1 MEQNGT
7 NLNWSVI
14 RLILNHQDLK
24 RYFVNIF
31 ISDMCNVAS
40 RTNSIDPPTSVDV
53 REEYANAFRT
63 ESYIEF
69 WTRVLSLPNGDSTT
83 TSICTPVESTTA
95 ARLSSYRLFVEYLLE
110 PNQPTVT
117 RILASAQNR
126 PVIQSLLFDYF
137 TQTANAS
144 LLCGLLLKD
153 IDHARGV
160 FRYLKTTIQSLEK
173 TQLTPIA
180 LTRLIELSNFINPF
194 ASTAS
199 STTRVRTIQ
208 ASCSELLKQLESS
221 RDRARAK
228 VRLANRLKRGSA
240 ICLVALTASLT
251 VIVAAHAMALL
262 VAAPGL
268 IAASFELA
276 STRRLARSAA
286 QLDAAAKGT
295 YILNKDLETISR
307 LVARL
312 NDELEH
318 MRTMVKFWLERR
330 EDRVQASGEV
340 AHQLKKNDC
349 SFSRQLDELEEHL
362 YLCFM
367 TINRGRNLVVKEIM
381 DPGQPTIALDI
392 LS

>member
-1 MEQNGT
+1 M
-7 NLNWSVI
+7 
-14 RLILNHQDLK
+14 LIFLFL
-24 RYFVNIF
+24 V
-31 ISDMCNVAS
+31 CNVAS
-40 RTNSIDPPTSVDV
+40 RTNSIDPPTRVDV

-69 WTRVLSLPNGDSTT
+69 WTRVLTLPNGDSTT
-83 TSICTPVESTTA
+83 CTPVESTTA
-95 ARLSSYRLFVEYLLE
+95 TRLSSYRLFVEYLLE
-110 PNQPTVT
+110 PDQPTVT
-117 RILASAQNR
+117 RILALAQNR
-126 PVIQSLLFDYF
+126 SVIQSLLSDYF

-144 LLCGLLLKD
+144 LLCSLLLKN

-160 FRYLKTTIQSLEK
+160 FRSLKTTIQSLEK
-173 TQLTPIA
+173 TQLSPTA
-180 LTRLIELSNFINPF
+180 LTRLTELSNFINPF
-194 ASTAS
+194 ASTVS
-199 STTRVRTIQ
+199 STTWVWTIQ
-208 ASCSELLKQLESS
+208 ASCSELLRRLESS
-221 RDRARAK
+221 RDKARAK
-228 VRLANRLKRGSA
+228 LRLASRLKRGSA

-251 VIVAAHAMALL
+251 VIVAANAMALL

-268 IAASFELA
+268 IAVSFELA

-286 QLDAAAKGT
+286 QLDAAAKGS

-349 SFSRQLDELEEHL
+349 SFSQQLDELEEHL

-367 TINRGRNLVVKEIM
+367 TINRARNLLVKEIN
-381 DPGQPTIALDI
+381 PPWL
-392 LS
+392 